1 MKKILNLLIAFVLA
15 TTISISAIP
24 LATDA
29 ASAGTKYTHNH
40 VGYTCYKMSYY
51 ISPSQAKKVKAQT
64 KKLNTI
70 SSITN
75 FIGLSGFTAGV
86 ASLAFGSAVSANQ
99 VFVNA
104 ANKNKGV
111 QVTYISHFSNYTTDS
126 YMSNAK
132 YVIK

>member
-1 MKKILNLLIAFVLA
+1 
-15 TTISISAIP
+15 
-24 LATDA
+24 
-29 ASAGTKYTHNH
+29 
-40 VGYTCYKMSYY
+40 MSYY
-51 ISPSQAKKVKAQT
+51 ISPAQAKKVKAQT

-70 SSITN
+70 ASITN

-86 ASLAFGSAVSANQ
+86 ASLAFGSAVDANQ
-99 VFVNA
+99 VFVSA

>member
-1 MKKILNLLIAFVLA
+1 MKKIFNLLIALVLA
-15 TTISISAIP
+15 TTISISAVP

-40 VGYTCYKMSYY
+40 VAYTCYKMSYY
-51 ISPSQAKKVKAQT
+51 ISPAQTKKLKAQT
-64 KKLNTI
+64 KKLNTL

-75 FIGLSGFTAGV
+75 FIGLSGFTVGV

-99 VFVNA
+99 VFVSA

-111 QVTYISHFSNYTTDS
+111 QVTYIAHFSNVTTDS
-126 YMSNAK
+126 YMSDAK